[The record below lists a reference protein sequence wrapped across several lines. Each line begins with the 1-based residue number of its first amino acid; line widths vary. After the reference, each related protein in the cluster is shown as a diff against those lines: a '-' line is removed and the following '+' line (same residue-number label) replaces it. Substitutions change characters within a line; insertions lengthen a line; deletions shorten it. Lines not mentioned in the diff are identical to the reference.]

1 MTASATTWLR
11 LVCLVAAML
20 AGPPVIGQSSA
31 PGPYEV
37 YAVRFAD
44 VPFSAGSLVAGAD
57 RARMLDIA
65 FSVWVMKGNGRTVL
79 LDAGFYRD
87 KFMERWKPRHYARP
101 SDAVKAGLGI
111 GPDQV
116 TDIVV
121 SHSHWDHADGVDL
134 FPNATVWIQREEY
147 EYYVGPSGEVLHTG
161 GVDAEDAGMFAGLKS
176 AGRVKLID
184 GDARE
189 ILPGLIVYT
198 GGKHTFAS
206 QYVGVQTRAGVVV
219 LASDNAYLY
228 ENLERRLAI
237 AQTLDA
243 EANLAAQARML
254 RMAAAPKFVIP
265 GHDPAVFDRFPA
277 PGNGV
282 ARIE

>member
-1 MTASATTWLR
+1 MTASTWLR
-11 LVCLVAAML
+11 LLCLAGALL
-20 AGPPVIGQSSA
+20 AGPASIGQSPA
-31 PGPYEV
+31 PAYEV
-37 YAVRFAD
+37 FAVRFAD
-44 VPFSAGSLVAGAD
+44 VPFSAGSLVAGAE

-65 FSVWVMKGNGRTVL
+65 FTVWVMKGNGRTVL

-87 KFMERWKPRHYARP
+87 KFMERWKPRHYSRP
-101 SDAVKAGLGI
+101 SDALKAGLGI

-134 FPNATVWIQREEY
+134 FPKATVWIQREEY
-147 EYYVGPSGEVLHTG
+147 EYYVGPNGEVLHTG
-161 GVDAEDAGMFAGLKS
+161 GVDAEDAKMFAGLRA

-189 ILPGLIVYT
+189 ILPGVTVYA

-206 QYVGVQTRAGVVV
+206 QYAGVQTRAGIVV

-254 RMAAAPKFVIP
+254 RMAAAPRFVIP
-265 GHDPAVFDRFPA
+265 GHDPAVFDRFPT